1 MDNTYL
7 SNIIDNFTNSL
18 TIDKVKSAHMYA
30 FKTKPVT
37 NSSNKLHSLEY
48 EFFDISMKKKD
59 VLVAV
64 DRILGIFNKKYLEKE
79 TTVFQEYKIDNP
91 KTVIDYIDLVDIDFN
106 SYDEENINSDNY
118 KIQYF
123 LHQLD
128 LNCQTAYSKKD
139 YIKFKHSALEVTTE
153 DNNKML
159 IINKTAPIYKPKGLL
174 YIFNPKDIEDD
185 EDNTFELID
194 KKLFRL
200 PLYPHII
207 ITDNKCLLIENDVE
221 SIFGFEKYNRKR
233 RDDILKEIEKNLPI
247 EKESF
252 HLINSFSNKGR
263 NYNLFSTFDDQRYN
277 NIIKKDPETIDFLKS
292 TLQIKFDEN
301 NNILITNES
310 ESEKLISYLCNC
322 LYMDLENEDLV
333 QATNTK
339 KL

>member
-1 MDNTYL
+1 M
-7 SNIIDNFTNSL
+7 
-18 TIDKVKSAHMYA
+18 
-30 FKTKPVT
+30 
-37 NSSNKLHSLEY
+37 
-48 EFFDISMKKKD
+48 
-59 VLVAV
+59 LVAV

-106 SYDEENINSDNY
+106 SHDKENINSDNY

-128 LNCQTAYSKKD
+128 SNCQTAYSEKD

-153 DNNKML
+153 DNNKMI
-159 IINKTAPIYKPKGLL
+159 IINKMAPIYKPKGWL

-185 EDNTFELID
+185 EDNTFQLID

-207 ITDNKCLLIENDVE
+207 IVDNKCLLIENDVE
-221 SIFGFEKYNRKR
+221 SIFGFEKYNKKR
-233 RDDILKEIEKNLPI
+233 RDDSLKKIEKDFPI
-247 EKESF
+247 GKES
-252 HLINSFSNKGR
+252 LIQLKSFSNKKR
-263 NYNLFSTFDDQRYN
+263 NYNLFTTFDDQRYKN
-277 NIIKKDPETIDFLKS
+277 VLEKDRETIDFLK
-292 TLQIKFDEN
+292 TKLEIKFDEN
-301 NNILITNES
+301 NDLLITDDS

-322 LYMDLENEDLV
+322 IYTDLENKDLI
-333 QATNTK
+333 QGKNIK